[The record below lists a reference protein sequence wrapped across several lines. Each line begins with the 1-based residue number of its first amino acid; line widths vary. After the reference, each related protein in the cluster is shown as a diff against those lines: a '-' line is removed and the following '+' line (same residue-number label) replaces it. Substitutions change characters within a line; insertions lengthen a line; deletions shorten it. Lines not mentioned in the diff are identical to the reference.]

1 MTSSPN
7 EGREEG
13 FFAGKIQMAQRMLR
27 IEQTPTDELLAK
39 PLEELQSIFSQLEAQ
54 LDGPAPKA

>member
-1 MTSSPN
+1 
-7 EGREEG
+7 
-13 FFAGKIQMAQRMLR
+13 MAQRMLR